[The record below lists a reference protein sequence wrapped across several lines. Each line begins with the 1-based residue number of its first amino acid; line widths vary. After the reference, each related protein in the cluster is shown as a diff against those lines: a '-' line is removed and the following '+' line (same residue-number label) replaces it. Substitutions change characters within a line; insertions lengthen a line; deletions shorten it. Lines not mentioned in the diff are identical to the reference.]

1 MFGYYPV
8 AMDST
13 WECDAALDVL
23 VQNVYQE
30 NRLIFVI
37 YLVTKKKQKNFL
49 YKLWRVT
56 QWHIATYSDTVIDL
70 VTQLH
75 SLQNLWCS
83 EGQESKFSFRER

>member
-1 MFGYYPV
+1 MFEYYPV

-30 NRLIFVI
+30 NRLILMI

-49 YKLWRVT
+49 YKL
-56 QWHIATYSDTVIDL
+56 
-70 VTQLH
+70 
-75 SLQNLWCS
+75 
-83 EGQESKFSFRER
+83 

>member
-8 AMDST
+8 FMDST

-49 YKLWRVT
+49 YKL
-56 QWHIATYSDTVIDL
+56 
-70 VTQLH
+70 
-75 SLQNLWCS
+75 
-83 EGQESKFSFRER
+83 